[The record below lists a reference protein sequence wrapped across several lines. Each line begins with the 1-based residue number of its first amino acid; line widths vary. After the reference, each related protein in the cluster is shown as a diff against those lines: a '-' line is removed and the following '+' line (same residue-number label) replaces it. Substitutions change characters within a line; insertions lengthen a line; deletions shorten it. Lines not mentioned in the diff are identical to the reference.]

1 MALDIEK
8 NLNKVKKQIDI
19 STTKVGRSPQDVE
32 LIAVTKTVEPEI
44 IEKAVQYGIRHV
56 GENRVQELIRK
67 YEILGNK
74 VKWHMIG
81 HLQKNKVKYII
92 DKVELIHSL
101 DSYDLAL
108 EIDKRAKQQEKVMK
122 CLLQVN
128 VSREESKYGV
138 DPKEVATLLEE
149 INELNNIQIEG
160 LMTIAPYT
168 EEIEE
173 TRVYFRKLKE
183 LSIEISKMNFNS
195 VNMNYLS
202 MGMSNDFQVA
212 IEEGGNLIRIGSK
225 IFGER
230 IY

>member
-81 HLQKNKVKYII
+81 HLQK
-92 DKVELIHSL
+92 
-101 DSYDLAL
+101 
-108 EIDKRAKQQEKVMK
+108 Q
-122 CLLQVN
+122 
-128 VSREESKYGV
+128 G
-138 DPKEVATLLEE
+138 
-149 INELNNIQIEG
+149 
-160 LMTIAPYT
+160 
-168 EEIEE
+168 
-173 TRVYFRKLKE
+173 
-183 LSIEISKMNFNS
+183 
-195 VNMNYLS
+195 
-202 MGMSNDFQVA
+202 
-212 IEEGGNLIRIGSK
+212 K
-225 IFGER
+225 IYYR
-230 IY
+230 